1 MSRAKIQL
9 LNVSID
15 NLTMA
20 EALDR
25 ARGFLKTKKFHH
37 IVTPGPEFLLEAT
50 AHPRFRKILQDA
62 DLSLPDGMG
71 LHLGSRLTKQRLVE
85 RVPGADFVDGLLT
98 IAEREGK
105 SVFLFGGAP
114 GTVDRAGETIAHRH
128 PQLKIVGLESGYRG
142 AWQKLHDR
150 RVLEKIHLAKPDI
163 LLVALGFPKQ
173 ELWIDQHR
181 QALHDVGIAI
191 GVGRTLEYLAGTI
204 KRAPKFMR
212 ATGFEWLHTYLYAS
226 RYYHGKLRRQ
236 RVGNATLRFLMTV
249 IRPPHA

>member
-20 EALDR
+20 EALDH
-25 ARGFLKTKKFHH
+25 AKAFLAEKKFHH

-50 AHPRFRKILQDA
+50 AHPRFRRILQDA

-71 LHLGSRLTKQRLVE
+71 LHLGSRITGQRLRT
-85 RVPGADFVDGLLT
+85 RVPGVDFVERLLEH
-98 IAEREGK
+98 AAADGK
-105 SVFLFGGAP
+105 SVFLFGGQP
-114 GTVDRAGETIAHRH
+114 GTAESAAE
-128 PQLKIVGLESGYRG
+128 QLQKKFPHLHIVGIESGFRG
-142 AWQKLHDR
+142 PWQKLHDR

-181 QALHDVGIAI
+181 HALHDVRVAI
-191 GVGRTLEYLAGTI
+191 GVGRTLDYFAGI
-204 KRAPKFMR
+204 VQRAPKVMR
-212 ATGFEWLHTYLYAS
+212 ATGFEWLHTWLFAS
-226 RYYHGKLRRQ
+226 RYYHGRHRRQ
-236 RVGNATLRFLMTV
+236 RVGNATLRFLLTV

>member
-25 ARGFLKTKKFHH
+25 ARGFLSTKKFHH

-71 LHLGSRLTKQRLVE
+71 LHIGARLTNQRLAT
-85 RVPGADFVDGLLT
+85 RVPGADFVQALLAL
-98 IAEREGK
+98 AEREGK
-105 SVFLFGGAP
+105 SVFLYGGLPQSAELA
-114 GTVDRAGETIAHRH
+114 TQHLLRKH
-128 PQLKIVGLESGYRG
+128 PQLKIVGMESGFRG
-142 AWQKLHDR
+142 PWQKLHDR
-150 RVLEKIHLAKPDI
+150 RAIEKIHLAKPDI

-181 QALHDVGIAI
+181 HDLHHVSIAI
-191 GVGRTLEYLAGTI
+191 GVGRTLDYLAGTI

-212 ATGFEWLHTYLYAS
+212 ATGFEWLHTYLNAN